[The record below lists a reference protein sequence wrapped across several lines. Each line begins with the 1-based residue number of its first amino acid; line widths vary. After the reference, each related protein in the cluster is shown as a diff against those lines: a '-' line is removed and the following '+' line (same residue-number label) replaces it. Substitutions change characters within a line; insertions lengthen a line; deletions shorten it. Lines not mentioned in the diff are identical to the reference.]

1 MNNEV
6 VVPAQIRAGRALLE
20 WSQEQLAREAEV
32 GLSTVRDTESEK
44 RAADTGAVA
53 SIRRALGNGGV
64 VFTPGS
70 PDAGPGVRLVANRP
84 NIIRRPTTM
93 QKWDGMP
100 FTVERQGKAITV
112 VVTREVLEDLDGL
125 SGTDHENVYL
135 KTFDRHRGKILDAAA
150 LAILEPEN
158 FDNYGRLFIRNKD
171 VEAISIDRWFKVLI
185 NSSEDI
191 RDMEGEALIN
201 RFIARLRTAGAPRDA
216 EVWRDTSL
224 TDGHAFYFSP
234 KAAAIAHD
242 LLASFSATACAIPPN
257 LAALKKLPL

>member
-1 MNNEV
+1 MNNAV

-20 WSQEQLAREAEV
+20 WSQEQLAKEAEV

-53 SIRRALGNGGV
+53 SIRRALENGGV

-70 PDAGPGVRLVANRP
+70 PDAGPGIRLVANRP

-93 QKWDGMP
+93 QKWEGMP

-125 SGTDHENVYL
+125 SGTDEEDIYL

-150 LAILEPEN
+150 LAMLEPEN
-158 FDNYGRLFIRNKD
+158 FDNYGRLYIRNKD
-171 VEAISIDRWFKVLI
+171 VEAISVDRWFKVVI

-201 RFIARLRTAGAPRDA
+201 RFIARLRAAGAPRDA
-216 EVWRDTSL
+216 EVWRDTSV

-234 KAAAIAHD
+234 KATAIAHN
-242 LLASFSATACAIPPN
+242 LLGSFDATACATPPN
-257 LAALKKLPL
+257 LAVLKKLLL